1 MKFTKKR
8 IVTVIGSA
16 VCALALMA
24 GLTACGE
31 KKSRIKTNEK
41 GEILEITTPNNPENG
56 EYDPAGA
63 AAYVYFTY
71 QQYCLEGLIQYDK
84 DGKILPATAKSWEI
98 SDDLCTYTFHL
109 REDSK
114 WSDGS
119 DVTSY
124 DFKNTMIRALNPD
137 KGSWYVDFLFV
148 IKGASEAFYG
158 DGSLDDFAVQT
169 PDAHTLV
176 ITLKEPC
183 AYFLDLCKL
192 PVYMPSNCKYA
203 TEEDETWDMTP
214 GKNLCN
220 GPYYFAER
228 KAGEYVVYKKNPY
241 YYDADKV
248 NLLSIKDMYMDDDQA
263 KASAYQTGELNLIIG
278 APSSLAEKYE
288 GKPDLQFAEIPQT
301 NYILFNI
308 NMKPFDDVRVR
319 KAFAE
324 AVKRV
329 DIATVVGI
337 SCVPSSTFVG
347 RFYKSKADGTEW
359 GKMQGELLKEDLEEA
374 KKLLAE
380 AGYPN
385 GEGLPPITYTYPAQ
399 AYEADVAQVLQQQ
412 WQQLG
417 VTVNLESMEY
427 EVYVD
432 ERRSGKLQLA
442 RHQWYADYNDPTTWL
457 LMYSDGNAQNDVK
470 WYNKEYN
477 DLLSAS
483 SKEMDAAKRESEL
496 MAAEKILVSDEC
508 VICPLFTNNNTN
520 LIDPSLDN
528 YYFDVLVYP
537 VFYGMKLKSE

>member
-16 VCALALMA
+16 VCTLALMT

-203 TEEDETWDMTP
+203 TEEDENWDMTP

-483 SKEMDAAKRESEL
+483 SKEMDAAKRETEL

-520 LIDPSLDN
+520 LIDPSLEN

>member
-24 GLTACGE
+24 GFTACGE

-169 PDAHTLV
+169 PDAHTLE

-263 KASAYQTGELNLIIG
+263 KASAYQTSELNLIIG

-483 SKEMDAAKRESEL
+483 SKEIDAAKRESEL

-528 YYFDVLVYP
+528 YYFDVLVYQ
-537 VFYGMKLKSE
+537 VFYGMKVKSE

>member
-169 PDAHTLV
+169 PDAHTLI

-203 TEEDETWDMTP
+203 TEEDENWDMTP

-248 NLLSIKDMYMDDDQA
+248 NLLSLKDMYMDDDQA

-483 SKEMDAAKRESEL
+483 SKEMDAAKRETEL

-520 LIDPSLDN
+520 LIDPSLEN

>member
-16 VCALALMA
+16 VCTLALMT

-483 SKEMDAAKRESEL
+483 SKEMDAAKRETEL

-520 LIDPSLDN
+520 LIDPSLEN

>member
-169 PDAHTLV
+169 PDAHTLE

-263 KASAYQTGELNLIIG
+263 KASAYQTSELNLIIG

-470 WYNKEYN
+470 WHNKEYN

-483 SKEMDAAKRESEL
+483 SKEIDAAKRESEL

>member
-169 PDAHTLV
+169 PDAHTLE

-263 KASAYQTGELNLIIG
+263 KASAYQTSELNLIIG

>member
-8 IVTVIGSA
+8 IATVIGCA
-16 VCALALMA
+16 VCTLALIA
-24 GLTACGE
+24 GFTSCGE

-148 IKGASEAFYG
+148 IKGAEEAFYG
-158 DGSLDDFAVQT
+158 NGNLDDFAVQT
-169 PDAHTLV
+169 PDAHTLI

-228 KAGEYVVYKKNPY
+228 KAGEYVTYKKNPY

-248 NLLSIKDMYMDDDQA
+248 NLLSLKDMYMDDDQA

-288 GKPDLQFAEIPQT
+288 RKSDLQLAEIPQT

-308 NMKPFDDVRVR
+308 NIKPFDDVRVR

-457 LMYSDGNAQNDVK
+457 LMYAEGNAQNDIK
-470 WYNKEYN
+470 WYNKKYN

-483 SKEMDAAKRESEL
+483 SKEMNASKRESEL

-520 LIDPSLDN
+520 LIDPSLEN

-537 VFYGMKLKSE
+537 VFYGMKVKSE